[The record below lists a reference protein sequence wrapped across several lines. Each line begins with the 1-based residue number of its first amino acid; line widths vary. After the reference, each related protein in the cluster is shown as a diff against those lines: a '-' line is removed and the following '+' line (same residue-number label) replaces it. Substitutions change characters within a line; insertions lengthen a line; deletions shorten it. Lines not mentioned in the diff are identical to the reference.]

1 MAGEAYVYTQIEAPD
16 FRKEFNDK
24 VAAAYEKKKE
34 KDDALVDAAKK
45 IKPPTSVTMYG
56 SHKRM
61 LTDWADYLNKNLDD
75 FTSSA
80 EGMVKF
86 ERQLNM
92 YNQFLTD
99 AEAYYGNTYGSEED
113 DLMKNTFMS
122 TVKANADK
130 GLLEKD
136 GVRDLNEFDHYTN
149 NLKFLDRDLYEDGS
163 IDFTEG
169 GIPQFRNA
177 DGEAMS
183 LSGYQFDDTV
193 FMRDFQRE
201 KAKSG
206 YDLYNDLGSKIPHKD
221 RGAAE
226 NWTRNKIAN
235 DPAMAQRAARKYA
248 EDNDV
253 DPQEVMNDPE
263 MMQAAADA
271 FVQDAGQAWEDRN
284 NPKADTG
291 TVRAAATT
299 DTRTTEQK
307 NISSARADR
316 LRRLRGSVVNYDVGL
331 VPVPDLPASYEYIG
345 KGNIRKFPMQ
355 TILEDDIILSGI
367 GEARIMSI
375 DMPED
380 IGEQMVITYFKDG
393 EENTTVIDQ
402 FGDDANTIN
411 QALEEATGKGIDYLR
426 VSPNVLRNTI
436 SSGSGSSGGRLS
448 NK

>member
-1 MAGEAYVYTQIEAPD
+1 MAGEAYVYTQIDAPD

-136 GVRDLNEFDHYTN
+136 GVRDLNEFEHYTN

-177 DGEAMS
+177 DGEPMS
-183 LSGYQFDDTV
+183 LSDYQFDDTV

-206 YDLYNDLGSKIPHKD
+206 YDL
-221 RGAAE
+221 
-226 NWTRNKIAN
+226 
-235 DPAMAQRAARKYA
+235 
-248 EDNDV
+248 
-253 DPQEVMNDPE
+253 
-263 MMQAAADA
+263 
-271 FVQDAGQAWEDRN
+271 
-284 NPKADTG
+284 
-291 TVRAAATT
+291 
-299 DTRTTEQK
+299 
-307 NISSARADR
+307 
-316 LRRLRGSVVNYDVGL
+316 
-331 VPVPDLPASYEYIG
+331 
-345 KGNIRKFPMQ
+345 
-355 TILEDDIILSGI
+355 
-367 GEARIMSI
+367 
-375 DMPED
+375 
-380 IGEQMVITYFKDG
+380 
-393 EENTTVIDQ
+393 
-402 FGDDANTIN
+402 
-411 QALEEATGKGIDYLR
+411 
-426 VSPNVLRNTI
+426 
-436 SSGSGSSGGRLS
+436 
-448 NK
+448 